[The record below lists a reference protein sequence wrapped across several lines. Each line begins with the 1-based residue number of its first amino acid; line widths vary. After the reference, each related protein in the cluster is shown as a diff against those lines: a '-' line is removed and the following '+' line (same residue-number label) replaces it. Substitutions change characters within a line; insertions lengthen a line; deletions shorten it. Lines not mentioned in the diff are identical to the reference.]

1 MLPNKIDSKLYR
13 HRNINTGNTNYQKRN
28 IDIFRVYRNIS
39 FPTRYISHEKHKY
52 APICIPRDVQLAMRI
67 FINRRSLL
75 SLLRQRGR
83 KETLAGLEYLWTWA
97 LIFSLSPSL
106 SCILFFALLL
116 LLAHT
121 CTRILCMLHIFF
133 RVFSLAHEGYMLHIF
148 PYVFP
153 IPFDTFFSPHGYCV
167 LHMFP
172 LTYSLSLF
180 ASLSPSLTICSS
192 FSFRFLFLVGLFF
205 MRVDTSCTYL
215 FFSRI
220 AAVFPTTTSHRAFP
234 LLNSRQ
240 FVVCRRSCYSRL
252 SHSHVIRDHERDQPR
267 QLGN

>member
-1 MLPNKIDSKLYR
+1 M
-13 HRNINTGNTNYQKRN
+13 HR
-28 IDIFRVYRNIS
+28 
-39 FPTRYISHEKHKY
+39 Y
-52 APICIPRDVQLAMRI
+52 ASLGMCSLRCGFLLIA
-67 FINRRSLL
+67 RRSLL

-133 RVFSLAHEGYMLHIF
+133 RVFLLAHEGYMLHIF

-153 IPFDTFFSPHGYCV
+153 IPFDTFFSPSHGYCV

-172 LTYSLSLF
+172 LSTYSLSLF
-180 ASLSPSLTICSS
+180 ASLSLSHHLLLFF
-192 FSFRFLFLVGLFF
+192 FSFLVSGLFF

-240 FVVCRRSCYSRL
+240 FVCRRSYYSL